1 MNGPLKR
8 PNETLTRRPN
18 RNPSNPQ
25 YAAQRMQHQTLV
37 GEQRRRR
44 GRWSVRRKGE
54 AAAASSAVQFSLFGN
69 VTSSYLCVCVVADVT
84 GDLSHW
90 SDHRE
95 ECGRLEQHMKSVH
108 TLNDFPFTFHQE
120 GMAAQLNRCS
130 FLEKR
135 DLHRVGMWLHEC
147 SCEEFSFSSTNSRL
161 IDCWNLPSNL
171 CPCTGPVSPLS
182 KQLSSWKEYYEWR
195 NIPLDSPVS
204 LLLHWPLTIY
214 HAMQMASSERVSA
227 RATRLFKIHYL
238 GPERELFQLA
248 VFSELLALLP
258 SYEVH
263 IDFVGPAVPQQR
275 DGEKMTLYSYAHC
288 DYEDCECKMA
298 RKNTSQGTSIEAD
311 SAVTLRLFRG
321 FYHDRF
327 RDMDSSPDLII
338 APNAGIAA
346 YRSWLATIELIKG
359 LDAPAVFS
367 DFCEEA
373 AHLAARC
380 LSNVFDST
388 LMLPIQLNPFRHPLA
403 VEDSALRLPCYSN
416 CYIFGI

>member
-1 MNGPLKR
+1 MECAAKGRGSRCIIGPSL
-8 PNETLTRRPN
+8 RRCA
-18 RNPSNPQ
+18 R
-25 YAAQRMQHQTLV
+25 
-37 GEQRRRR
+37 
-44 GRWSVRRKGE
+44 
-54 AAAASSAVQFSLFGN
+54 
-69 VTSSYLCVCVVADVT
+69 CDVVAYCSLSHQ
-84 GDLSHW
+84 LSHW
-90 SDHRE
+90 SDHKE
-95 ECGRLEQHMKSVH
+95 ECGRLEQHMKSVN
-108 TLNDFPFTFHQE
+108 TLNDFCFTFDQQ
-120 GMAAQLNRCS
+120 G
-130 FLEKR
+130 
-135 DLHRVGMWLHEC
+135 
-147 SCEEFSFSSTNSRL
+147 
-161 IDCWNLPSNL
+161 PS
-171 CPCTGPVSPLS
+171 SPLS

-195 NIPLDSPVS
+195 NIPLDSPVA

-214 HAMQMASSERVSA
+214 HAMQMASCERVSA
-227 RATRLFKIHYL
+227 RATRYFKIHYL

-248 VFSELLALLP
+248 VFAELLALLP
-258 SYEVH
+258 SYEMH

-275 DGEKMTLYSYAHC
+275 SSGYLVLRSLPPNCGSSIWQLSFVSLDIIISRDGEKITLYSYAHC

-298 RKNTSQGTSIEAD
+298 RKNTSLGASIEAD

-321 FYHDRF
+321 LYHNRF

-388 LMLPIQLNPFRHPLA
+388 LTLPIQLNPFRHPLA